1 MFKRPRRC
9 GGISRLRLDG
19 STHRYRARF
28 QLEGLENRYLL
39 SYISGIA
46 EFQGTPD
53 GESPS
58 QIAAGP
64 DGNLWFTIGG
74 APGHIGNI
82 NPSTHAITGFLLPD
96 NTRDFPNAIAAG
108 PDGNVWFT
116 QGDGLVGDE
125 IGVINP
131 TTGTITEVIVHS
143 HPAAG
148 SFGAGIT
155 AGPDGNVWFTDSST
169 NAIGM
174 ISPITHAISEFTLP
188 TANAGPRGIT
198 EGPDGNLWFTEYL
211 VGQVGEIN
219 PTTHAITEFA
229 TPTTN
234 SVPWSIAAGANG
246 NLWFTEHGGG
256 QVGEINPTTHAI
268 SEIATASP
276 PLVITA
282 GPDGNLWFTEN
293 ASGKLGSI
301 NPTTD
306 AVTEYAVPYT
316 NAGPQGIT
324 TGPDG
329 DLWFADSLDNAI
341 GVATLAPTQLV
352 VTQQPPAS
360 VTAGSPFG
368 MTVEDLDSSGN
379 LVSSFNGTVT
389 VGLLNPPSGATVGG
403 TLSVTASNGVAT
415 FPSLSL
421 NKAGPTYT
429 LVVTGSG
436 VGEGFSSTVAVTPA
450 AASKVVIT
458 QQPPASVAAGIG
470 FGVQAMIED
479 LYGNVETS
487 ATNTVTVALANNPT
501 GATLGGT
508 LSITAVQGIAG
519 FGGLTLT
526 KAASG
531 YTLQVSST
539 GLSGA
544 TSSAIAVTPAT
555 ATQLVITQQPP
566 TSVVVNSGFGFQ
578 ASIEDSYGN
587 VVTSASNKVKVA
599 LDANPGGAKLGGT
612 LTVAASQGIV
622 AFSGLT
628 LNKVG
633 SGYTLQLTNSDLTG
647 AVTNAITVTKS
658 AVIPALRATAGTITP
673 DALLAPLVLDDV
685 EFRSVFGLKRR
696 PDRR

>member
-1 MFKRPRRC
+1 MFKRPRRR
-9 GGISRLRLDG
+9 GAMSHLRPYRP
-19 STHRYRARF
+19 TTRNRARF
-28 QLEGLENRYLL
+28 QVEGLEDRCLL

-58 QIAAGP
+58 LIAAGP

-82 NPSTHAITGFLLPD
+82 NPSTHTITGFLLPD
-96 NTRDFPNAIAAG
+96 NTRDFPDAIAAG

-131 TTGTITEVIVHS
+131 TTGTITEVIVHT

-174 ISPITHAISEFTLP
+174 ISPITHAISEFPLP

-219 PTTHAITEFA
+219 PTTHVVTEFA

-234 SVPWSIAAGANG
+234 SVPWSIAAGADG
-246 NLWFTEHGGG
+246 NLWFTVRGVG

-268 SEIATASP
+268 TEFATASP
-276 PLVITA
+276 PLGITA

-306 AVTEYAVPYT
+306 AVSEYTVPYA

-329 DLWFADSLDNAI
+329 NLWFADSLDNAI
-341 GVATLAPTQLV
+341 GVATLTPTQLV

-360 VTAGSPFG
+360 VTAGSSFG
-368 MTVEDLDSSGN
+368 MTVEDVDSSGN

-403 TLSVTASNGVAT
+403 TLSLTASNGVAT
-415 FPSLSL
+415 FSSLSL
-421 NKAGPTYT
+421 NKAGPAYT
-429 LVVTGSG
+429 LMVTGSG
-436 VGEGFSSTVAVTPA
+436 IGEGFTSSVAVTPA
-450 AASKVVIT
+450 AASQVVIT
-458 QQPPASVAAGIG
+458 QQPPASVTAGSG
-470 FGVQAMIED
+470 FGMQAMIED
-479 LYGNVETS
+479 PYGNVETS
-487 ATNTVTVALANNPT
+487 ATNTVSVALANNPT

-508 LSITAVQGIAG
+508 LSITAVQGVAG

-531 YTLQVSST
+531 YTLQVSSG

-544 TSSAIAVTPAT
+544 TSSAIAVTPAA

-566 TSVVVNSGFGFQ
+566 TSVVVNSSFGFQ

-587 VVTSASNKVKVA
+587 VVPSASNKVKVA
-599 LDANPGGAKLGGT
+599 LDNNPGEAKLGGT
-612 LTVAASQGIV
+612 VTVAASQGVV

-628 LNKVG
+628 LNKAG
-633 SGYTLQLTNSDLTG
+633 TGYTLELTSNNLSG

-658 AVIPALRATAGTITP
+658 AAIPAISTAAGTS
-673 DALLAPLVLDDV
+673 AGRVASAA
-685 EFRSVFGLKRR
+685 RARR
-696 PDRR
+696 PGSTGRPGT